1 MVSSRN
7 LAAAVAFALAVVAA
21 PIGARAHAFLDRAD
35 PRVGSVVTRTPPAVR
50 LTFTQ
55 GIVVP
60 FCRIVVIGPPGFG
73 GVGPPHAVPGDARSL
88 AVDLKNPAPPG
99 TYLVRWRA
107 LSVDTHVTEGDFSF
121 QVKPET
127 PR

>member
-1 MVSSRN
+1 MVSGRN
-7 LAAAVAFALAVVAA
+7 LAAALAAAVVAA
-21 PIGARAHAFLDRAD
+21 PLGARAHAFLDRAD
-35 PRVGSVVTRTPPAVR
+35 PRVGSVVTRTPAAVR

-60 FCRIVVIGPPGFG
+60 FCRVAVTGPPGFG
-73 GVGPPHAVPGDARSL
+73 GVGPPHAVPGDAHSL

-99 TYLVRWRA
+99 TYVVRWRA

-121 QVKPET
+121 EVKPEA